1 MSGNR
6 HVLILAI
13 GGILQA
19 TVLQRQWKAGLTGQS
34 PYTNWYQPAGICG
47 YQSLAHEDDAFWAAP
62 ELSSSES
69 KVCYTET
76 ESSGKLTQS
85 SSRRW
90 PVKHLSAMEVSEQAS
105 TATQWHGS
113 DQGTDQ
119 AVHLTMIR
127 RQEPHSSFQ
136 IVKGTGPTPRVVG
149 SCSNLMVSE
158 EDLKA
163 HSVVTAT
170 LRKSDTVSEGTMALE
185 VTANRKKK
193 ASTVTPED
201 DLTDVS
207 DAELTIPVTQAVTG
221 PIALS
226 PQTPSASVQVD
237 PEIVK

>member
-6 HVLILAI
+6 PVLIWAI

-90 PVKHLSAMEVSEQAS
+90 PVKHLSVMEVSEQAS
-105 TATQWHGS
+105 AATQWHGF

-119 AVHLTMIR
+119 AVHLTMTR
-127 RQEPHSSFQ
+127 RQGRHSPFQ
-136 IVKGTGPTPRVVG
+136 TLKDTGPTLRVVG
-149 SCSNLMVSE
+149 LCSKLMVSE
-158 EDLKA
+158 D
-163 HSVVTAT
+163 V
-170 LRKSDTVSEGTMALE
+170 
-185 VTANRKKK
+185 
-193 ASTVTPED
+193 PEH
-201 DLTDVS
+201 V
-207 DAELTIPVTQAVTG
+207 A
-221 PIALS
+221 
-226 PQTPSASVQVD
+226 
-237 PEIVK
+237 